1 MLAQRDMRNES
12 ASSDHMELLA
22 RVAELYFQFE
32 MTQAQIAKQTGY
44 SRSMISRLLT
54 EARQQGVVE
63 VRINHPLKR
72 RLDLEAAL
80 QAKFKLKHVRV
91 LAHNTLGHSQMLRR
105 LGSLA
110 ATLVQELVQDSMTIG
125 VSWGTA
131 LAETVAALRPQ
142 PRTGIRVA
150 QIIGSSG
157 AADPDIDGPELAR
170 KLARVL
176 GAKYSTLPA
185 PLFVHS
191 EATRY
196 ALIRDPRVR
205 EVLGHSRT
213 MALLL
218 CGVGTIDIEYSSLL
232 RSGSITLTQ
241 VEQLVRASAVG
252 ECCGH
257 VFDVNGR
264 TVDTAFTR
272 QVIGL
277 TEYALKRIPLRVGIA
292 GGLAKATPVLGA
304 LRGGWINGIVTDEIA
319 AVNVLSAEE
328 P

>member
-1 MLAQRDMRNES
+1 MRNDS

-22 RVAELYFQFE
+22 RVSELYFQSD
-32 MTQAQIAKQTGY
+32 MTQAQIAHQTGY

-54 EARQQGVVE
+54 EAREQGVVE

-72 RLDLEAAL
+72 RLDLETAL
-80 QAKFKLKHVRV
+80 QAKFRLKHARV

-110 ATLVQELVQDSMTIG
+110 ATLVQELVQDNMTIG
-125 VSWGTA
+125 LSWGTA

-142 PRTGIRVA
+142 PRTGIRIA
-150 QIIGSSG
+150 QVIGSSG
-157 AADPDIDGPELAR
+157 AADPDIDGPELLR
-170 KLARVL
+170 KLARVF
-176 GAKYSTLPA
+176 GAKYFALPA

-191 EATRY
+191 EATRD

-205 EVLGHSRT
+205 EVLGHSRAMT
-213 MALLL
+213 LLL
-218 CGVGTIDIEYSSLL
+218 CGVGTNDVEYSSLL
-232 RSGSITLTQ
+232 RSGSITLAQ
-241 VEQLVRASAVG
+241 VRQLVRASAVG

-257 VFDVNGR
+257 VFDVNGA

-272 QVIGL
+272 QVVGL
-277 TEYALKRIPLRVGIA
+277 TEHALKGIPLRIGVA
-292 GGLAKATPVLGA
+292 GGAAKATPILGA
-304 LRGGWINGIVTDEIA
+304 LRGGWINGLATDEIA
-319 AVNVLSAEE
+319 AFNALSAEE